1 MDSPAVQDIM
11 RTAIGPQPGEAMHW
25 PQALEALGLPREA
38 ALLRQAL
45 LQRWLASGQPA
56 GATENAP
63 ETVAQAIE
71 SASSPDGTARAREAR
86 SLWNAL
92 LASHLRVALPEA
104 SVPLPDEIDALRAR
118 LTEQRPGVWVLRNT
132 AATPATGATPDM
144 APAPSVFAWVALHN
158 TGSQPVAL
166 NQFDLTLALEGAA
179 PNPTAWSMACQLP
192 RYQPAKPMA
201 PGQATHYLC
210 RAQGFPV
217 QRNGQDAG
225 AALQAAQ
232 QQGRL
237 QIRSSAL
244 DTEAGRNALVT
255 TLAQPR
261 QAALQAFLA
270 GSTSCERRG
279 TCSAAAQARAE
290 AAKNQPAA
298 RQRASRDWSGLKA
311 WGVLIA
317 GALVYG
323 AIARYVSVVA
333 ASVALFVALAI
344 PAYFVVQSARGMNTA
359 DNWGGFVVIPM
370 MLMAFTVPVATPLL
384 AAKIY
389 RTAIDAQAR
398 HRALQSAGY
407 FVIVVLGMALINKIL
422 HLLF

>member
-1 MDSPAVQDIM
+1 M
-11 RTAIGPQPGEAMHW
+11 RTAIGPQPSEAMHW

-45 LQRWLASGQPA
+45 LQRWLSSGQPA
-56 GATENAP
+56 GATGKAP
-63 ETVAQAIE
+63 ETLAQAIE
-71 SASSPDGTARAREAR
+71 SASTTDGTARAREAR

-92 LASHLRVALPEA
+92 LASQLRIALPDA

-118 LTEQRPGVWVLRNT
+118 LVEQRPGIWVLRNT
-132 AATPATGATPDM
+132 AAAPTPGATLDM

-158 TGSQPVAL
+158 TGSQPMAL
-166 NQFDLTLALEGAA
+166 NQFDLALALQGAT
-179 PNPTAWSMACQLP
+179 PGQPAWSLACQLP
-192 RYQPAKPMA
+192 RTQQARPLA
-201 PGQATHYLC
+201 PGEATHYLC
-210 RAQGFPV
+210 RAQGLPV
-217 QRNGQDAG
+217 QRDGQDAG

-244 DTEAGRNALVT
+244 DTEAGRDALVT

-270 GSTSCERRG
+270 SSASCERRG
-279 TCSAAAQARAE
+279 TCSAADQARAE
-290 AAKNQPAA
+290 AAKNPPAA

-317 GALVYG
+317 GALVYV
-323 AIARYVSVVA
+323 AIARYVSVAA

-359 DNWGGFVVIPM
+359 DNWGGFVVIPLL
-370 MLMAFTVPVATPLL
+370 LMAFTVPVAAPLL

-422 HLLF
+422 SLLS

>member
-11 RTAIGPQPGEAMHW
+11 RTAIGPQPSEAMHW

-45 LQRWLASGQPA
+45 LQRWLAGTP
-56 GATENAP
+56 GNAS
-63 ETVAQAIE
+63 ETVAQAIG
-71 SASSPDGTARAREAR
+71 SASSEDGTARAREAP
-86 SLWNAL
+86 SLWNTV
-92 LASHLRVALPEA
+92 LASRLRIALPDA

-118 LTEQRPGVWVLRNT
+118 LVEQRPGVWVLRG
-132 AATPATGATPDM
+132 AAAAPAAGATPDM

-158 TGSQPVAL
+158 TGSQSMAL
-166 NQFDLTLALEGAA
+166 GPFDLALPLEGAA
-179 PNPTAWSMACQLP
+179 PGQAIWSLACQLP
-192 RYQPAKPMA
+192 RTQQARPMA

-210 RAQGFPV
+210 RAQGLPV

-225 AALQAAQ
+225 AVLQAAQ

-244 DTEAGRNALVT
+244 DTEAGRDALVT

-270 GSTSCERRG
+270 SSTSCERRG

-290 AAKNQPAA
+290 AAKHQPAA

-311 WGVLIA
+311 WGILIG
-317 GALVYG
+317 GALVYV

-370 MLMAFTVPVATPLL
+370 MLMAFTVPVAAPLL

-422 HLLF
+422 HLLS